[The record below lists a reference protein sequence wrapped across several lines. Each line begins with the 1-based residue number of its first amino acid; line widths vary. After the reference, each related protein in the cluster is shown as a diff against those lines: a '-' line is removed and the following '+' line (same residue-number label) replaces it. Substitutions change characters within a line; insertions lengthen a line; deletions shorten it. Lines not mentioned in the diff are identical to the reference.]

1 MMQAEFDEANVARD
15 AAVISCPG
23 VEHGPRINFG
33 LDFGKNPAFSLV
45 TRRTT
50 IRRLLVEADFAVL
63 ETRVVMH
70 CPRLPAIAAGRLLPR
85 RPGEHERFLAALGG
99 FEALERLP
107 TRSVTGYF
115 VAARCTSY
123 A

>member
-1 MMQAEFDEANVARD
+1 M
-15 AAVISCPG
+15 
-23 VEHGPRINFG
+23 
-33 LDFGKNPAFSLV
+33 
-45 TRRTT
+45 
-50 IRRLLVEADFAVL
+50 
-63 ETRVVMH
+63 VVMH
-70 CPRLPAIAAGRLLPR
+70 CPRLPVIAAGRLLQR
-85 RPGEHERFLAALGG
+85 RPGEHERFLALGG

>member
-1 MMQAEFDEANVARD
+1 
-15 AAVISCPG
+15 
-23 VEHGPRINFG
+23 
-33 LDFGKNPAFSLV
+33 
-45 TRRTT
+45 
-50 IRRLLVEADFAVL
+50 
-63 ETRVVMH
+63 MH
-70 CPRLPAIAAGRLLPR
+70 CPRLPTIAAGRLLPR